1 MENPL
6 DVTTTAGESLAQ
18 MIAGLQRQVSA
29 LERARTTPASIRGA
43 SLTALKAQLPTSAP
57 NNTIV
62 IGRLEAGLERCYL
75 YVYDSASAKWYRSGA
90 FSEA

>member
-29 LERARTTPASIRGA
+29 LERARTTLASIRGA
-43 SLTALKAQLPTSAP
+43 SLTALKAQLPASAP
-57 NNTIV
+57 NNTVV
-62 IGRLEAGLERCYL
+62 IGRLEGGTERCYL
-75 YVYDSASAKWYRSGA
+75 YVYDSGSGKWYRSGA
-90 FSEA
+90 FAEA